1 MLETILLATVSLAAP
16 PAASVAPS
24 RADVKKKQAAVV
36 AVLGE
41 YDALLR
47 WLGEVRYSEEEQAF
61 ARTLQAS
68 AGVPQLG
75 MDSAISP
82 LEGQP
87 NEGGSTDVGDVSYR
101 AYVPDGPPPLPKP
114 E

>member
-1 MLETILLATVSLAAP
+1 MAGVEQRLAVQSGDCELLAKEAGARLLD
-16 PAASVAPS
+16 
-24 RADVKKKQAAVV
+24 RN
-36 AVLGE
+36 
-41 YDALLR
+41 LR